1 MLRTK
6 YFWFFVVFTGLI
18 AAYFLFVRDTSEMA
32 QVARSA
38 TDYRG
43 QITEGARFGVSI
55 GDSVDSV
62 TAKLKEQR
70 VRYDVNA
77 SKRHRENHPNDCHEY
92 EYTDIDEIRIYSDSS
107 WRRGTLCVV
116 LKDDKMVAMSW
127 FFQPG
132 SP

>member
-6 YFWFFVVFTGLI
+6 YFWFLVIFTGLI

-43 QITEGARFGVSI
+43 QITEGSKFGISI

-70 VRYDVNA
+70 VIYRET
-77 SKRHRENHPNDCHEY
+77 STMEHRQQNPNKCHGFEY
-92 EYTDIDEIRIYSDSS
+92 EDIDMIRIYADNS
-107 WRRGTLCVV
+107 WRRGILCVV
-116 LKDDKMVAMSW
+116 VKDNEMVAMSW